1 MQKHSTML
9 NVKPKVHYKETYYQ
23 AIDSPIATINNHSNQ
38 PDYDICAKLEQ
49 MLVLAIRNGNYYSEL
64 KEVTEFYKD
73 NFNKSEI
80 EIQLEVF
87 GQMKIDYV
95 EDNM

>member
-1 MQKHSTML
+1 
-9 NVKPKVHYKETYYQ
+9 
-23 AIDSPIATINNHSNQ
+23 
-38 PDYDICAKLEQ
+38 

-95 EDNM
+95 EDNITFQDIC

>member
-1 MQKHSTML
+1 ML
-9 NVKPKVHYKETYYQ
+9 
-23 AIDSPIATINNHSNQ
+23 
-38 PDYDICAKLEQ
+38 L
-49 MLVLAIRNGNYYSEL
+49 LAIRNGNYYNEL

-87 GQMKIDYV
+87 GQMKIDYA
-95 EDNM
+95 EDNITFINIKSLPPSHRTLI